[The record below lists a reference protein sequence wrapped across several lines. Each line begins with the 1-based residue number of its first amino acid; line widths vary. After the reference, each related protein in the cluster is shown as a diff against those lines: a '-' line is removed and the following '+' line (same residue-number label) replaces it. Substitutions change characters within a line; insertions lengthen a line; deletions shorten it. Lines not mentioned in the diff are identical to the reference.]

1 MKYTVNVIDKVGFSC
16 YDVVDILDVVD
27 LGDTYNLITGTGDI
41 FLDKEYCYVTKKI
54 MGEYSFVSSIEYNT
68 ESLNV
73 YIESVETLEG
83 VIAC

>member
-41 FLDKEYCYVTKKI
+41 FLDKEYCYVAKKI
-54 MGEYSFVSSIEYNT
+54 TGEYSFISSIEYNT